1 MVKNFF
7 WEITKSLATVLLK
20 MKLFICIYPLFLK
33 TLLKIKPIENCHIK
47 LDHVYFND
55 FNIFFTNVCHLKI
68 DFL

>member
-1 MVKNFF
+1 
-7 WEITKSLATVLLK
+7 